1 MKKDYIK
8 PLAFAVK
15 VESVSMMAASSLDIN
30 KGDTTINTGNGG
42 QLGNKDRG
50 EWGNLWAE
58 D

>member
-15 VESVSMMAASSLDIN
+15 VESVSMMATSSLDIN

-50 EWGNLWAE
+50 EWGNLWN
-58 D
+58 